1 VKQWI
6 ASYAVVG
13 LGLMA
18 LWVLL
23 IFVPLHKQLARL
35 EIQTLESQR
44 QLEDFKSRVSQLPQF
59 IQARQKLIE
68 QKAFLSSKLYTKGDI
83 LKLFEQLERQAQ
95 NEGLAITEISPP
107 IEELLYLNSVVPD
120 SIQPQFLNFD
130 LKLEGNYIN
139 FGRFVGHVE
148 KSDYFRG
155 VNECQIMGGKE
166 TRNADGYV
174 QFQLGLKALLGSFK
188 EKS

>member
-1 VKQWI
+1 MKQWI
-6 ASYAVVG
+6 ASYAVAG
-13 LGLMA
+13 LGLVA
-18 LWVLL
+18 VWSLL
-23 IFVPLHKQLARL
+23 IFVPFHKELTRL

-44 QLEDFKSRVSQLPQF
+44 QLEDFKIRVSELPRF

-68 QKAFLSSKLYTKGDI
+68 QKAFLSSKLYTKGDL
-83 LKLFEQLERQAQ
+83 LKLFDQLERQAQ

-107 IEELLYLNSVVPD
+107 IDELLYLNSLVPD
-120 SIQPQFLNFD
+120 STQPQFLNFI
-130 LKLEGNYIN
+130 LKLEGNYID

-155 VNECQIMGGKE
+155 INECQIMGGKE
-166 TRNADGYV
+166 TRNSDDYV
-174 QFQLGLKALLGSFK
+174 QLQIGLKALLGSFK

>member
-6 ASYAVVG
+6 VSYSVAG
-13 LGLMA
+13 LGLA
-18 LWVLL
+18 GLWFLL
-23 IFVPLHKQLARL
+23 IFVPLHKEGARL
-35 EIQTLESQR
+35 ESQTLESRR
-44 QLEDFKSRVSQLPQF
+44 QLDDFKRRVSEVPRF
-59 IQARQKLIE
+59 IQARQKLME
-68 QKAFLSSKLYTKGDI
+68 QKAFLSSKLYTKGDL
-83 LKLFEQLERQAQ
+83 LKLFEQLERQAH
-95 NEGLAITEISPP
+95 NEDLAITEISPP
-107 IEELLYLNSVVPD
+107 IDELLYLNSLVPD
-120 SIQPQFLNFD
+120 STQPQFLNFV

-155 VNECQIMGGKE
+155 INECQISGGKE

-174 QFQLGLKALLGSFK
+174 QFQLDLKALLGSFK